1 MRGGREMEDHF
12 ECLWDLFHSIPSLE
26 HPENSV
32 LDEFYWLNKED
43 PNYSLCRATNHR
55 GKPSENFGKFN
66 IDAKG
71 RKQIMK
77 LFFTAN
83 EKLYDKTIEDVFDE
97 HVFDSDFWLYWRT
110 MFAFENWHSA
120 LELKLYLQRFIHHIG
135 GLPDFS
141 ALKFTQYNQYESL
154 ILPMIEYLKQNGV
167 IFHFHTQVTNVI
179 FSFENDQKV
188 AKSIEYIKN
197 SKTKILPLTKDDLVF
212 VTNGSCTESTLY
224 GDHHTPANG
233 DAMIRITGCWNLW
246 KNIAKQDP
254 SFGHPEKFCGNVSK
268 TRWESATITT
278 SDTKIIDAIT
288 RICKRDPLSGK
299 VVTGGIVSCE
309 DSNWLLS
316 WTVNRQGQFRK
327 QKEGEICIWLYSL
340 FCDTPGNY
348 IHKPMKDCTGEEI
361 TAEWLYHIGIPLDEI
376 DELAKD
382 HANTVPTMLP
392 YITAFFMPRTARDR
406 PDVIPDG
413 CVNFAF
419 LGQFAET
426 PRDTIFTTEYSVRTA
441 MEAVY
446 GLLDVDRGV
455 PEVWGSVYDVRNLLD
470 ASVRLM
476 DGESLLDMDLP
487 MPIEKLKGW
496 LLKFV
501 KDTDIEKLL
510 EEYELIK
517 K

>member
-1 MRGGREMEDHF
+1 MKKSDYKNTELNKQKKNSKGIYYSSGNYEAFARPKKPKDIEKKSAYLVGSGLASLAAACFLIRDAQMSGDHIHILEASNIAGGACDGVADPDRGYIMRGGREMEDHF

-141 ALKFTQYNQYESL
+141 ALKFTRYNQYESL

-299 VVTGGIVSCE
+299 RISFTDSCDRINDLCITGCDRRRFPTCFTNISTEFLWMTKGRI
-309 DSNWLLS
+309 
-316 WTVNRQGQFRK
+316 
-327 QKEGEICIWLYSL
+327 L
-340 FCDTPGNY
+340 FCNILPKIPAPSDTNHCIAICRRVMISIQCTFGTTS
-348 IHKPMKDCTGEEI
+348 ICHKDKIIFCQRKYLCFRIFDI
-361 TAEWLYHIGIPLDEI
+361 
-376 DELAKD
+376 
-382 HANTVPTMLP
+382 
-392 YITAFFMPRTARDR
+392 F
-406 PDVIPDG
+406 
-413 CVNFAF
+413 
-419 LGQFAET
+419 
-426 PRDTIFTTEYSVRTA
+426 DTFC
-441 MEAVY
+441 
-446 GLLDVDRGV
+446 
-455 PEVWGSVYDVRNLLD
+455 NLL
-470 ASVRLM
+470 
-476 DGESLLDMDLP
+476 
-487 MPIEKLKGW
+487 IIFK
-496 LLKFV
+496 
-501 KDTDIEKLL
+501 
-510 EEYELIK
+510 
-517 K
+517 